1 VNTLSPNF
9 YQSLLKAMPGRICVL
24 GPQLEVIAFNDGFI
38 SFMKHYYHVNIKR
51 NKPFYEIIPKDR
63 SPWIGMV
70 QDAYNGKSYREVVMF
85 RNAQKV
91 FYARVDIKA
100 LSDEGQSEGVL
111 IEVNDVTKEKS
122 NELYLSAFRKL
133 AGNLPATDVFLCDEK
148 MNVLIAGGGE
158 MKKYDAG
165 PEQFEGRNML
175 DLAIEYNI
183 EQLIPC
189 YEKGM
194 RGEASQVEYEY
205 GQGYYGVEIH
215 PVIENNKVMNIIVLS
230 KNITDHKSITLRLQQ
245 LNQTKDNILGIVA
258 HDLRSPVSAILSI
271 LDLAKESNGVLLG
284 DSSAMIELSCNMAL
298 STINDLLD
306 ISELGKEDYV
316 LETETTYL
324 NEYLLELVHNNKMLA
339 ESKHITIEFETEES
353 DLFVSLN
360 PDKFARVFNNLLTNA
375 IKFSHPKQKVMVST
389 SRKKKKVLIRIKDE
403 GIGIPREMQGYIF
416 DKFTRAGRRG
426 TAGEKSIGL
435 GMSIVKQI
443 VLLHKGNIWVESE
456 EDVGTTVCIELE
468 SAI

>member
-1 VNTLSPNF
+1 
-9 YQSLLKAMPGRICVL
+9 MPGRICVL
-24 GPQLEVIAFNDGFI
+24 GPQLEVIAFNDGFV
-38 SFMKHYYHVNIKR
+38 SFMKDYYHANIKR

-70 QDAYNGKSYREVVMF
+70 QDAFNGRAHREIVMF
-85 RNAQKV
+85 RDEEKV
-91 FYARVDIKA
+91 FYARVDIKP
-100 LSDEGQSEGVL
+100 LTDEEQHAGVL
-111 IEVNDVTKEKS
+111 IEVNDVTQEKS
-122 NELYLSAFRKL
+122 NELDLSAFRQL
-133 AGNLPATDVFLCDEK
+133 AGNLPATDAYLCDEK

-158 MKKYDAG
+158 MKKYDAT
-165 PEQFEGRNML
+165 PDQFEGKNML
-175 DLAIEYNI
+175 DLAVEYGL

-189 YEKGM
+189 YHKGM
-194 RGEASQVEYEY
+194 QGEASRVEYEF
-205 GQGYYGVEIH
+205 GQRYYGIEIY
-215 PVIENNKVMNIIVLS
+215 PVVENNKVMNVIVLS
-230 KNITDHKSITLRLQQ
+230 RNITDYKNITLRLQQ

-258 HDLRSPVSAILSI
+258 HDLRSPISAILSI
-271 LDLAKESNGVLLG
+271 LDLAKESKGVLLG

-306 ISELGKEDYV
+306 ISELGKEDFV

-324 NEYLLELVHNNKMLA
+324 NEYLQELIHNNRMLA
-339 ESKHITIEFETEES
+339 ESKHITLEFESSES

-375 IKFSHPKQKVMVST
+375 IKFSHPKQKVVVST
-389 SRKKKKVLIRIKDE
+389 SRKKRKVLIRIRDE
-403 GIGIPREMQGYIF
+403 GIGIPKEMQGYIF

-426 TAGEKSIGL
+426 TAGEKSVGL

-443 VLLHKGNIWVESE
+443 VLLHKGDIWVESE
-456 EDVGTTVCIELE
+456 EDRGTTVCIELN